1 MRFIELRIQIKA
13 LDEKI
18 KPFDDLV
25 EERAISDDKSHIN
38 NNAMLKWSG
47 HEQFL
52 DCNELE
58 SYRTLNYERFL
69 LAQELEAIYHSDLL
83 DNRKER
89 IQIRRALRKAGIEM
103 PKSLMICELREFIF
117 KEGLA

>member
-1 MRFIELRIQIKA
+1 MNNFKQLRIQIKA

-25 EERAISDDKSHIN
+25 EERAVSHKEEAGVF
-38 NNAMLKWSG
+38 NNAMAVWST
-47 HEQFL
+47 HEVYL

-69 LAQELEAIYHSDLL
+69 LSQELETIYYSDMLE
-83 DNRKER
+83 NRKER
-89 IQIRRALRKAGIEM
+89 VKIRRTLRKSGVKVPSE
-103 PKSLMICELREFIF
+103 LMTCELRD
-117 KEGLA
+117 LV